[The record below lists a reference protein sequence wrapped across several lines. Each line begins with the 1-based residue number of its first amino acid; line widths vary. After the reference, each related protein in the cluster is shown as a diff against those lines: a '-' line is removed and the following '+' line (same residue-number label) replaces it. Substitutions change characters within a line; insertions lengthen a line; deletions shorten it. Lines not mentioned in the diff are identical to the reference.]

1 MDRNTVTG
9 IILIFLIFLG
19 FSLYNNHRMGK
30 FFEAEKEYA
39 DSLYA
44 AGNYDLAREAY
55 IRALNYKPKDQP
67 TIQKVTELNKQ
78 LGLGSVQQPDSAALV
93 AAGTTDTTAALPGS
107 MPVRVTDST
116 ALGVFSSR
124 TRGEDELYTLENDLM
139 VMKIAARGGKPY
151 SVMLKEYKTH
161 DGRPVVLFDGDS
173 TVFGYKFFTVDNK
186 PIRTDELYFTPVDYH
201 GPVVASGSPVSLTM
215 RLEASDGAYID
226 YVYTMQPDDY
236 MIDFESVFNSLS
248 SVIPA
253 NTTSMA
259 LDWKMYIPQQEKG
272 RQNED
277 MYTGLKYKVYQEDVV
292 DLGGTRMQRQKK
304 DVVTESLMKT
314 DWIAY
319 KDQFFSSVLVSDDFF
334 LNAVVTSTN
343 ADPTSRYLR
352 FFESEIGVPFAHSDR
367 SRVKMQFY
375 FGPNSFTLMK
385 KYDIELEKL
394 VFLGRNIIR
403 WINQFVIIPIFN
415 LLANYIDSYGLI
427 ILILTLIIKLALSP
441 LTHRSFISQAKMR
454 VMKPMVDEI
463 AKKYPKQ
470 EDAMKKQQATMD
482 LYKKAGV
489 SPMGGCLPMLLQ
501 MPILF
506 AMFRFF
512 PTSIELRQQS
522 FLWAK
527 DLSTYD
533 SILDLPFTIP
543 MYGDHVSLFTLLMT
557 ASTIISTR
565 ISNPSGGQEQ
575 MPGMKS
581 MMYLM
586 PVMFMLILN
595 NFSSGLTY
603 YYFLANLISIIQ
615 TQFSRRFVSEKELL
629 KKIEE
634 NKKKPVKKSKWQQR
648 LEAAAKQSGRPLP
661 KK

>member
-19 FSLYNNHRMGK
+19 FSLYNNQRMGK
-30 FFEAEKEYA
+30 FFGNEKELA

-44 AGNYDLAREAY
+44 TGNYEKAREAY
-55 IRALNYKPKDQP
+55 IRALNYKPKDQL
-67 TIQKVTELNKQ
+67 TIDRVSELNRQ
-78 LGLGSVQQPDSAALV
+78 LGLGTAQQQPAAV
-93 AAGTTDTTAALPGS
+93 TAASDSVSAVPGAK
-107 MPVRVTDST
+107 PVAVTDST
-116 ALGVFSSR
+116 AFGVFSGKV
-124 TRGEDELYTLENDLM
+124 TGEDTFYTIENDLM
-139 VMKIAARGGKPY
+139 IMKVSARGGKAW
-151 SVMLKEYKTH
+151 SVTLKNYTTH
-161 DGRPVVLFDGDS
+161 DGRPVVLFSGDS
-173 TVFGYKFFTVDNK
+173 TVFGYNFFTADNK
-186 PIRTDELYFTPVDYH
+186 AIRTDELYFTPVGYN
-201 GPVVASGSPVSLTM
+201 GPVMATASPASLTM
-215 RLEASDGAYID
+215 RLEAEGGAYIE
-226 YVYTMQPDDY
+226 YVYTMQPGDY
-236 MIDFESVFNSLS
+236 MVNFDTKFNSMS

-253 NTTSMA
+253 NATSLA
-259 LDWKMYIPQQEKG
+259 LDWKMYVPQQEKG

-292 DLGGTRMQRQKK
+292 DLGGARQRQKK
-304 DVVTESLMKT
+304 SVLTENLLKT

-319 KDQFFSSVLVSDDFF
+319 KDQFFSTVLIADSFF
-334 LNAVVTSTN
+334 LNATVSSASV
-343 ADPTSRYLR
+343 DPTSKYLR
-352 FFESEIGVPFAHSDR
+352 LFESEIGVPFTQGDKSELNMR
-367 SRVKMQFY
+367 FY
-375 FGPNSFTLMK
+375 FGPNSFTVMK
-385 KYDIELEKL
+385 KYDLQLEEL

-415 LLANYIDSYGLI
+415 LLDNFINNYGII
-427 ILILTLIIKLALSP
+427 ILILTLIIKAVLFP

-454 VMKPMVDEI
+454 VMKPMVDEL

-533 SILDLPFTIP
+533 SILNLPFTIP

-557 ASTIISTR
+557 ASTIISTK
-565 ISNPSGGQEQ
+565 ISNPAGGQEQ

-581 MMYLM
+581 MMYIM

-595 NFSSGLTY
+595 NFSAGLTY
-603 YYFLANLISIIQ
+603 YYFLANVISIAQ
-615 TQFSRRFVSEKELL
+615 TQISRRFVSEDEILR
-629 KKIEE
+629 KIEE

-648 LEAAAKQSGRPLP
+648 IEAAAKQSGRQLP

>member
-1 MDRNTVTG
+1 MDRNTITG

-19 FSLYNNHRMGK
+19 FSLYNNHRTGK
-30 FFEAEKEYA
+30 FFEAETEYA

-44 AGNYDLAREAY
+44 AGNYDQARESY
-55 IRALNYKPKDQP
+55 IRALNFKPKDQP
-67 TIQKVTELNKQ
+67 TMNKVIELNNR
-78 LGLGSVQQPDSAALV
+78 LGLGTETSQIQAAT
-93 AAGTTDTTAALPGS
+93 GTADTAAVISPAK
-107 MPVRVTDST
+107 PAVVADSN
-116 ALGVFSSR
+116 AYGVFSPR
-124 TRGEDELYTLENDLM
+124 VTGEDGFYTIENDLIA
-139 VMKIAARGGKPY
+139 MKVSARGGKAY
-151 SVMLKEYKTH
+151 SVTLKNYTTH

-173 TVFGYKFFTVDNK
+173 TVFGFKFFTVDNK
-186 PIRTDELYFTPVDYH
+186 PIRTDELYFVPVGYN
-201 GPVVASGSPVSLTM
+201 GPVTASGGPASLTM
-215 RLEASDGAYID
+215 RLEASNGAYID
-226 YVYTMQPDDY
+226 YIYTVLPGEY
-236 MIDFESVFNSLS
+236 MVSFESRFNGLAP
-248 SVIPA
+248 VIPA
-253 NTTSMA
+253 NTTSLA
-259 LDWKMYIPQQEKG
+259 LDWKMYVPQQEKG

-277 MYTGLKYKVYQEDVV
+277 MYTGLKYKVYQEGVE
-292 DLGGTRMQRQKK
+292 DLGGVRMQRQKK
-304 DVVTESLMKT
+304 DVVSESLMKT

-319 KDQFFSSVLVSDDFF
+319 KDQFFSSVVIAEDFF
-334 LNAVVTSTN
+334 INAAVASTN

-352 FFESEIGVPFAHSDR
+352 FFESEIGVPYTHGDNST
-367 SRVKMQFY
+367 VNMKFY

-385 KYDIELEKL
+385 KYDMQLEEL

-415 LLANYIDSYGLI
+415 VLDNFIVSYGLI
-427 ILILTLIIKLALSP
+427 ILILTLIIKLVLFP

-454 VMKPMVDEI
+454 VMKPMVDEL
-463 AKKYPKQ
+463 AKKFPKQ

-512 PTSIELRQQS
+512 PTSIELRQQA

-533 SILDLPFTIP
+533 SIFDLPFTIP

-557 ASTIISTR
+557 ASTIISTK
-565 ISNPSGGQEQ
+565 ITNPAGGQEQ
-575 MPGMKS
+575 MPGMKT
-581 MMYLM
+581 MMYIM

-595 NFSSGLTY
+595 NFSAGLTY
-603 YYFLANLISIIQ
+603 YYFLANVITIIQ
-615 TQFSRRFVSEKELL
+615 TQVSRRFVSEDEIL

-634 NKKKPVKKSKWQQR
+634 NRKKPVKKSKWQQR
-648 LEAAAKQSGRPLP
+648 LEEASKRGGRPLP

>member
-19 FSLYNNHRMGK
+19 FSLYNNQRMGK
-30 FFEAEKEYA
+30 FFGNEKELA

-44 AGNYDLAREAY
+44 TGNYEKAREAY
-55 IRALNYKPKDQP
+55 IRALNYKPKDQL
-67 TIQKVTELNKQ
+67 TIDRISELNRQ
-78 LGLGSVQQPDSAALV
+78 LGLGTAQQQPAAV
-93 AAGTTDTTAALPGS
+93 TAASDSVSAVPGAK
-107 MPVRVTDST
+107 PVAVTDST
-116 ALGVFSSR
+116 AFGVFSGKV
-124 TRGEDELYTLENDLM
+124 TGEDTFYTIENDLM
-139 VMKIAARGGKPY
+139 IMKVSARGGKAW
-151 SVMLKEYKTH
+151 SVTLKNYTTH
-161 DGRPVVLFDGDS
+161 DGRPVVLFSGDS
-173 TVFGYKFFTVDNK
+173 TVFGYNFFTADNK
-186 PIRTDELYFTPVDYH
+186 AIRTDELYFTPVGYN
-201 GPVVASGSPVSLTM
+201 GPVMATASPASLTM
-215 RLEASDGAYID
+215 RLEAEGGAYIE
-226 YVYTMQPDDY
+226 YVYTMQPGDY
-236 MIDFESVFNSLS
+236 MVNFDTKFNSMS

-253 NTTSMA
+253 NATSLA
-259 LDWKMYIPQQEKG
+259 LDWKMYVPQQEKG

-292 DLGGTRMQRQKK
+292 DLGGARQRQKK
-304 DVVTESLMKT
+304 SVLTENLLKT

-319 KDQFFSSVLVSDDFF
+319 KDQFFSTVLIADSFF
-334 LNAVVTSTN
+334 LNATVSSASV
-343 ADPTSRYLR
+343 DPTSKYLR
-352 FFESEIGVPFAHSDR
+352 LFESEIGVPFTQGDKSELNMR
-367 SRVKMQFY
+367 FY
-375 FGPNSFTLMK
+375 FGPNSFTVMK
-385 KYDIELEKL
+385 KYDLQLEEL

-403 WINQFVIIPIFN
+403 WINQFLIIPIFN
-415 LLANYIDSYGLI
+415 LLDNFINNYGII
-427 ILILTLIIKLALSP
+427 ILILTLIIKAVLFP

-454 VMKPMVDEI
+454 VMKPMVDEL

-533 SILDLPFTIP
+533 SILNLPFTIP

-557 ASTIISTR
+557 ASTIISTK
-565 ISNPSGGQEQ
+565 ISNPAGGQEQ

-581 MMYLM
+581 MMYIM

-595 NFSSGLTY
+595 NFSAGLTY
-603 YYFLANLISIIQ
+603 YYFLANVISIAQ
-615 TQFSRRFVSEKELL
+615 TQISRRFVSEDEILR
-629 KKIEE
+629 KIEE

-648 LEAAAKQSGRPLP
+648 IEAAAKQSGRQLP

>member
-1 MDRNTVTG
+1 MDRNTITG
-9 IILIFLIFLG
+9 IILIFLIFMG
-19 FSLYNNHRMGK
+19 FSLYNSHRMGK
-30 FFEAEKEYA
+30 FFESEKEYA

-44 AGNYDLAREAY
+44 AGNYDQAREAY

-67 TIQKVTELNKQ
+67 TIQKVTDLNKQ
-78 LGLGSVQQPDSAALV
+78 LGMGNAQQPGSAATST
-93 AAGTTDTTAALPGS
+93 AATDSTTAIQATLPAS
-107 MPVRVTDST
+107 VIDST
-116 ALGVFSSR
+116 ALGVFSP
-124 TRGEDELYTLENDLM
+124 GIKGQDEFYTIENDLM
-139 VMKIAARGGKPY
+139 VIKIAARGGKPY
-151 SVMLKEYKTH
+151 SVMLKKYQTH

-186 PIRTDELYFTPVDYH
+186 PIRTDELYFTPVDYK
-201 GPVVASGSPVSLTM
+201 GPVVVSSTQANLTM
-215 RLEASDGAYID
+215 RLEASNGAYID
-226 YVYTMQPDDY
+226 YIYTMQPDDY
-236 MIDFESVFNSLS
+236 MIGFETVFNSLA

-277 MYTGLKYKVYQEDVV
+277 MYTGLKYKVYQDEVT

-304 DVVTESLMKT
+304 DVVTESLTKT

-319 KDQFFSSVLVSDDFF
+319 KDQFFSSVIIADDYF
-334 LNAVVTSTN
+334 LNAAVSSTN

-352 FFESEIGVPFAHSDR
+352 FFESEIGVGFSHSDR
-367 SRVKMQFY
+367 STVKMQIY
-375 FGPNSFTLMK
+375 FGPNSFTMMK
-385 KYDIELEKL
+385 KYDLQLEEL

-415 LLANYIDSYGLI
+415 LLDNFIVNYGII
-427 ILILTLIIKLALSP
+427 ILILTLIIKAVLFP
-441 LTHRSFISQAKMR
+441 LTHKSFISQAKMR

-463 AKKYPKQ
+463 GKKYPKQ

-533 SILDLPFTIP
+533 SILNLPFTIP

-557 ASTIISTR
+557 ASTIITTK

-575 MPGMKS
+575 MPGMKT
-581 MMYLM
+581 MMYIM
-586 PVMFMLILN
+586 PVMFMFILN

-603 YYFLANLISIIQ
+603 YYFLANVISIAQ
-615 TQFSRRFVSEKELL
+615 TQLSRRFVSEEEIL

-648 LEAAAKQSGRPLP
+648 LEAASKQAGRPLP

>member
-1 MDRNTVTG
+1 MDKNTITG
-9 IILIFLIFLG
+9 IVLIFLIFLG
-19 FSLYNNHRMGK
+19 FSLYNNNRTGK
-30 FFEAEKEYA
+30 FFKAETEYA
-39 DSLYA
+39 DSLYT
-44 AGNYDLAREAY
+44 AGNYDQAREAY
-55 IRALNYKPKDQP
+55 IRALGYRPKDQN
-67 TIQKVTELNKQ
+67 TKDRVLELNSK
-78 LGLGSVQQPDSAALV
+78 LGLGTAAKEVAGQVSASDTVPETAPAVTTPVNDSAALGAFAV
-93 AAGTTDTTAALPGS
+93 SAKGN
-107 MPVRVTDST
+107 
-116 ALGVFSSR
+116 
-124 TRGEDELYTLENDLM
+124 DEFYVVENDLM
-139 VMKIAARGGKPY
+139 VITISSRGGKAY
-151 SVMLKEYKTH
+151 SVRLKDYKTF
-161 DGRPVVLFDGDS
+161 DGRPVVLFNGDS
-173 TVFGYKFFTVDNK
+173 TVFGYKFFTADNK
-186 PIRTDELYFTPVDYH
+186 PIKTDELYFRPLEYN
-201 GPVVASGSPVSLTM
+201 GPLVASDGPVSLTL
-215 RLEASDGAYID
+215 RLDAENGAYID
-226 YVYTMQPDDY
+226 YIYTVSPDEY
-236 MIDFESVFNSLS
+236 MISFETRFSSLGTI
-248 SVIPA
+248 IPA
-253 NTTSMA
+253 NTSSLT

-277 MYTGLKYKVYQEDVV
+277 TYTGLKYKVYQEEVEDV
-292 DLGGTRMQRQKK
+292 GGAARQRQKK
-304 DVVTESLMKT
+304 EVVTENLMKT

-319 KDQFFSSVLVSDDFF
+319 KDQFFSSVLIADNFF
-334 LNAVVTSTN
+334 LNATVSSTN

-352 FFESEIGVPFAHSDR
+352 YFQSEIGVPYSPGEN
-367 SRVKMQFY
+367 STVKMRIY
-375 FGPNSFTLMK
+375 FGPNSFSLLK
-385 KYDIELEKL
+385 KYDLKLEEL

-403 WINQFVIIPIFN
+403 WISQFVIIPIFN
-415 LLANYIDSYGLI
+415 LLDNFIDSYGLI
-427 ILILTLIIKLALSP
+427 ILILTLIIKLVLFP
-441 LTHRSFISQAKMR
+441 LTHKSFISQAKMR

-463 AKKYPKQ
+463 AKKYPRQ

-533 SILDLPFTIP
+533 SILNLPFTIP

-557 ASTIISTR
+557 ASTIISTK

-575 MPGMKS
+575 MPGMKT
-581 MMYLM
+581 MMYMM

-595 NFSSGLTY
+595 NFSAGLTY
-603 YYFLANLISIIQ
+603 YYFLANVITIVQ
-615 TQFSRRFVSEKELL
+615 TQFSRRFVSEADLL

-648 LEAAAKQSGRPLP
+648 LDAAAKQSGYRVS